1 MTTLIETMANV
12 DFCMFLLGTFG
23 IHFFMWIH
31 KMLPKCNSFVFS
43 TMCVV
48 LTYFIFAHLA

>member
-31 KMLPKCNSFVFS
+31 KMLSKCNSFVFS